1 MKRVILGGSSIIMV
15 LLNFYLYTSDP
26 LEKDYNLIKIIFGWL
41 VVLFLLSY
49 LLRNNK
55 TSGRLGY
62 ILSLVLLA
70 LAYFV
75 LPT

>member
-1 MKRVILGGSSIIMV
+1 MV

-41 VVLFLLSY
+41 VVLVLLSY

-62 ILSLVLLA
+62 ILSLALLA